1 MGANVD
7 VRSRLNEFDLRANRI
22 VEIKGLEALPAL
34 VHLNLDQNRLA
45 TLSLPSGAKLNT
57 VRSIKLTQNSFT
69 TFDVG
74 PFPNVRILYMDNN
87 KLSHVSGLTR
97 AKSIDAVSFREQGT
111 ISGTFDLD
119 VARMFES
126 RKLYLSS
133 NPVAT
138 FNLKASFLNLQ
149 FLEMAGCHL
158 RTLPKN
164 IASLIPNVRVLN
176 LNYNAILD
184 IRPLTGLTRLV
195 KLSCAGNRIS
205 NVKKLGQALERCRGI
220 KWVDFRNNP
229 VTIGFYPPITTVTKP
244 ADDYAKDPFEIVEA
258 EEEKDAA
265 HVARLD
271 LDTKCE
277 RKRYWLVVAA
287 SCRKLH
293 GFDGLP
299 FVREEVEV
307 EDEVWKECVK
317 RGWLVVGDG
326 AEKEDHE

>member
-1 MGANVD
+1 MAE
-7 VRSRLNEFDLRANRI
+7 LDLRANRI
-22 VEIKGLEALPAL
+22 VEIKGLEALPSL
-34 VHLNLDQNRLA
+34 IHLNLDQNCLA
-45 TLSLPSGAKLNT
+45 TLSLPSGIKLNT
-57 VRSIKLTQNSFT
+57 IRSIKLTQNSFT
-69 TFDVG
+69 SFDVG

-97 AKSIDAVSFREQGT
+97 AKSIDAVSFRDQAT

-133 NPVAT
+133 NPVAAL
-138 FNLKASFLNLQ
+138 NLKASFLNLQ
-149 FLEMAGCHL
+149 LLEMAGCHL
-158 RTLPKN
+158 RALPKN

-176 LNYNAILD
+176 LNYNAIPD
-184 IRPLTGLTRLV
+184 IRPLAGLTRLV

-229 VTIGFYPPITTVTKP
+229 VTVGFYPPITTVTKP
-244 ADDYAKDPFEIVEA
+244 AAEDYAKDPFEIVEA

-271 LDTKCE
+271 LDTRCE

-287 SCRKLH
+287 ACRKLR
-293 GFDGLP
+293 GFDGLL
-299 FVREEVEV
+299 FVREDVEV
-307 EDEVWKECVK
+307 EDDVWKECVK
-317 RGWLVVGDG
+317 RGWLVVGD
-326 AEKEDHE
+326 AVEKEVHE